1 MLNAEDRRNS
11 ENRKNRENG
20 NQPDS
25 KATAALPEKG
35 GQDLHQQPEEPLIEL
50 RHISKSF
57 RAGTEEPHHAL
68 KNINLSIYAGDFI
81 TIVGGNG
88 AGKSTLLSIIAGSL
102 AADSG
107 EVRIQG
113 KNVTDTHE
121 HERAQYISRVFQNP
135 LDGTAPRM
143 TIAENMALAL
153 RRGKRRGLAMGSKRT
168 EQGVFRESLAAL
180 KLGLEDRLN
189 TEIGLLSGGQRQA
202 VSLLM
207 ATMKE
212 PLLLLLDEHTA
223 ALDPN
228 TQKKIM
234 NLTEE
239 KIKEKSLTAF
249 MITHNL
255 KDAIQYGNRL
265 LLMHQGEIH
274 SEFALAEKE
283 KLTANQLYQM
293 MNELSAN

>member
-1 MLNAEDRRNS
+1 MLNKEHTERT
-11 ENRKNRENG
+11 ENREN
-20 NQPDS
+20 NNLS
-25 KATAALPEKG
+25 EEKTVSG
-35 GQDLHQQPEEPLIEL
+35 TFLGAEQDFHRQQAEPLIEL
-50 RHISKSF
+50 KHINKSF
-57 RAGTEEPHHAL
+57 RAGTEEVHHAL
-68 KNINLSIYAGDFI
+68 KDVNLSIYAGDFI

-107 EVRIQG
+107 EIRIQG
-113 KNVTDTHE
+113 KNVTDSHE

-153 RRGKRRGLAMGSKRT
+153 RRGKRRGLAMGSKKG
-168 EQGVFRESLAAL
+168 EQRVFRESLAAL

-234 NLTEE
+234 HLTEE
-239 KIKEKSLTAF
+239 KIKEKRLTAF

-265 LLMHQGEIH
+265 LLMHQGKIH
-274 SEFALAEKE
+274 SEFSSAEKE
-283 KLTANQLYQM
+283 NLTANQLYQV
-293 MNELSAN
+293 MNELAAN